1 MVEMA
6 RVLPILVQFGGGAI
20 LCAIGI
26 GAGLR
31 SGYLDLSL
39 PADRRAIGI
48 IVAGY
53 FLLLGLACAFTFWL
67 PHLALPGGT
76 T

>member
-6 RVLPILVQFGGGAI
+6 RVWPIIVQFTGGAI

-26 GAGLR
+26 WAGLR
-31 SGYLDLSL
+31 SGYLDFSL
-39 PADRRAIGI
+39 PADRRAVFA

-53 FLLLGLACAFTFWL
+53 LLLLGLACAFTFWL
-67 PHLALPGGT
+67 PHLALPEGAS
-76 T
+76 